1 MTTRTTTAKKILFVD
16 DEEDIAFMIQ
26 EGLKRH
32 GFDIYSFADPMLAL
46 SNFKTNFYD
55 LLLIDIKMPVMDG
68 FEFYQNIRKQDK
80 IVKVCFLTALEKQDQ
95 ELLTYNEFSN
105 SEKPYFIQKPIRI
118 VDLVKKIKEILSY

>member
-1 MTTRTTTAKKILFVD
+1 MTTAKKILFVD

-32 GFDIYSFADPMLAL
+32 GFDIYSFADPKLAL

-55 LLLIDIKMPVMDG
+55 LLLIDIKMPEIDG

-80 IVKVCFLTALEKQDQ
+80 IVKVCFD
-95 ELLTYNEFSN
+95 NG
-105 SEKPYFIQKPIRI
+105 I
-118 VDLVKKIKEILSY
+118 IKTWR